1 MCTWTACILW
11 DVPTKLEPR
20 AFTSGICIFIYH
32 IFDICIYIYIHI
44 YIFNV
49 RFVCSHHVD
58 VLMKLEPCGCTS
70 GVVMSNVYA
79 RLLASGH
86 GLHLPHPLTAQH
98 TRNLHVESYRCA
110 TQELSEFS
118 EISREDEQ
126 KQHGIDALCSLAHRV
141 CGAERKK
148 EKESARLCAVE
159 LPARTF
165 VEGGGEREGG
175 VIAEHEVTRV
185 NEGTQMNEACVLVDA
200 ACVHQVESAAH
211 AASHTTTHTAAH
223 TAAHCSTL
231 QDAAET
237 SRAVSAH
244 NLDNAGAGVV
254 VGLLGI
260 LHSAPVLEEGSRVG
274 HGAPAEVVKSSTD
287 DEKLRLC
294 RFLFGCCCG

>member
-1 MCTWTACILW
+1 
-11 DVPTKLEPR
+11 
-20 AFTSGICIFIYH
+20 
-32 IFDICIYIYIHI
+32 
-44 YIFNV
+44 
-49 RFVCSHHVD
+49 
-58 VLMKLEPCGCTS
+58 MKLEPCACTS

-86 GLHLPHPLTAQH
+86 GLHLPRPLTAQH
-98 TRNLHVESYRCA
+98 TRNVHVESYRSA

-118 EISREDEQ
+118 EISRDEQ
-126 KQHGIDALCSLAHRV
+126 KQHGIDAVCSLAHRV

-185 NEGTQMNEACVLVDA
+185 NEGTQMNEACALVEA

-231 QDAAET
+231 QDAADT

-244 NLDNAGAGVV
+244 NLDNAGVVVV

-260 LHSAPVLEEGSRVG
+260 LHSAPGSEEGSRVG
-274 HGAPAEVVKSSTD
+274 HGAPAQVVKSSTD